1 MGVSPLGR
9 GPGRV
14 DARAMVPQTRPDVPP
29 AWPPAAGAARVVP
42 AALRPVSDLLGAA
55 RRGHP
60 GLFWFAVAM
69 GALVGAA
76 VVGLIVDDR
85 VLLGAPV
92 WFKPMKFAASFGLY
106 ALTLAWM
113 AALVQRGRRVVTVT
127 GWVLVALSAIEIVVI
142 VGQAARGVRSHFN
155 DDTPFDALLFSVMG
169 AAVALIWLA
178 TAVLAVV
185 VVRQRIADRVVAWSI
200 GLGLLVALLGM
211 GVGLLMTGQPGG
223 GAHSVGVPDGG
234 PGLPLVG
241 WSTTGGDLRIGHFV
255 GLHALQ
261 VIPLLGAVLAAVP
274 RRLLPARAGLRL
286 LGVAAAG
293 YLGVVGL
300 LVWQALRG
308 QPLLA
313 PDAAT
318 LVAASSLLGALAVAA
333 VLAVFT
339 DRRVA

>member
-1 MGVSPLGR
+1 
-9 GPGRV
+9 
-14 DARAMVPQTRPDVPP
+14 MVPQTRPAVPP
-29 AWPPAAGAARVVP
+29 ARPPAAGAARAVR

-69 GALVGAA
+69 AVPAVAA

-92 WFKPMKFAASFGLY
+92 WFKPLKFAASFGLY

-113 AALVQRGRRVVTVT
+113 ASLVQRGRRVVTVT
-127 GWVLVALSAIEIVVI
+127 GWVLVALSAIEIAVI

-185 VVRQRIADRVVAWSI
+185 VVRQRIADRIVAWSI

-293 YLGVVGL
+293 YLGVVGM

-313 PDAAT
+313 PDGAT
-318 LVAASSLLGALAVAA
+318 LVAGASLLGAFVVGGRL
-333 VLAVFT
+333 
-339 DRRVA
+339 RRVPGA

>member
-1 MGVSPLGR
+1 
-9 GPGRV
+9 
-14 DARAMVPQTRPDVPP
+14 MVPQTRPAVLP
-29 AWPPAAGAARVVP
+29 ARSPAAGATGAVR
-42 AALRPVSDLLGAA
+42 ATLRPVSDLLRAA

-60 GLFWFAVAM
+60 GLFWFAMMM
-69 GALVGAA
+69 GGPALAA

-85 VLLGAPV
+85 VLLGAPL
-92 WFKPMKFAASFGLY
+92 WFKPLKFAASFGLY

-113 AALVQRGRRVVTVT
+113 ASLVRRGRRVVTVT

-169 AAVALIWLA
+169 AAVAMIWLA

-234 PGLPLVG
+234 PGLPVVG

-274 RRLLPARAGLRL
+274 RRVLPERAGLRL
-286 LGVAAAG
+286 LGVGAAG
-293 YLGVVGL
+293 HLGIVGV

-318 LVAASSLLGALAVAA
+318 LVAAASLLGSLAVAA

-339 DRRVA
+339 GRRAA

>member
-1 MGVSPLGR
+1 ML
-9 GPGRV
+9 
-14 DARAMVPQTRPDVPP
+14 PQTRPAVPP
-29 AWPPAAGAARVVP
+29 ARPPAAGAVGAVR
-42 AALRPVSDLLGAA
+42 AALRPVSDLLAAA
-55 RRGHP
+55 RQGHP

-69 GALVGAA
+69 GALAVAA

-92 WFKPMKFAASFGLY
+92 WFKPLKFAASFGLY

-127 GWVLVALSAIEIVVI
+127 GWVLVALSAVEIVVI

-155 DDTPFDALLFSVMG
+155 DDTPFDAVLFSVMG
-169 AAVALIWLA
+169 SAVALIWLA

-185 VVRQRIADRVVAWSI
+185 VVRQRISDRVVAWSI

-241 WSTTGGDLRIGHFV
+241 WGTAGGDLRIGHFV

-274 RRLLPARAGLRL
+274 RRVLPARAGLRL
-286 LGVAAAG
+286 LAVAAAG

-318 LVAASSLLGALAVAA
+318 LVAAASLLGALAVAA

-339 DRRVA
+339 WRRAA